1 MNKLNLKKT
10 YPYLIA
16 VAILMAL
23 SMWFFHPALSGYAI
37 VQNDIIQSKG
47 MANDIAAFR
56 DTTGVEPLWTN
67 GMFSGMPSNQI
78 SVAEQGNF
86 NRDLRKVLTLGLP
99 EHIAQLFLMMLG
111 FLFLGLCMRI
121 NVWVSTVG
129 AIAFGFSSFYI
140 ISIEAGHVNKVW
152 AIAFIAPFVASFLL
166 AYRGQL
172 K

>member
-67 GMFSGMPSNQI
+67 GMFSGMP
-78 SVAEQGNF
+78 
-86 NRDLRKVLTLGLP
+86 
-99 EHIAQLFLMMLG
+99 
-111 FLFLGLCMRI
+111 
-121 NVWVSTVG
+121 
-129 AIAFGFSSFYI
+129 
-140 ISIEAGHVNKVW
+140 
-152 AIAFIAPFVASFLL
+152 
-166 AYRGQL
+166 
-172 K
+172 